1 MCPPCDSRAKDWG
14 RAEEGYPGMAKAFL
28 IAALCA
34 FLGMGAAT
42 ALADEKKL
50 LVIEPVSSDELS
62 SEKGE
67 GLGGQVQ
74 GAYDDALR
82 RRGAEA
88 RTAVEGVQNIVTLNS
103 RQTGQVNSTSLRAVN
118 DAVGIRNLAGS
129 D

>member
-1 MCPPCDSRAKDWG
+1 
-14 RAEEGYPGMAKAFL
+14 MAKAFL

-34 FLGMGAAT
+34 FLGMGPAT

-82 RRGAEA
+82 RRGADS
-88 RTAVEGVQNIVTLNS
+88 RTAIEGVQNVVTLNS

-118 DAVGIRNLAGS
+118 DVVGIRNVAGS

>member
-1 MCPPCDSRAKDWG
+1 
-14 RAEEGYPGMAKAFL
+14 MAKAFL
-28 IAALCA
+28 IAAVCA

-42 ALADEKKL
+42 ALAGEKKL

-82 RRGAEA
+82 RRGADA

-103 RQTGQVNSTSLRAVN
+103 RQTGQVNNASLRAVN
-118 DAVGIRNLAGS
+118 DGVGIRNLAGG